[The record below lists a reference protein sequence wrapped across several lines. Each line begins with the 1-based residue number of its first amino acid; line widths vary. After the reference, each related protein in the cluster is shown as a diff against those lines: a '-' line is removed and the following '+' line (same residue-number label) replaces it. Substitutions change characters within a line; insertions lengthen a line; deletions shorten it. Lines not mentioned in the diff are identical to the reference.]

1 MNPVFVDASF
11 WIALRSR
18 QEPEHKA
25 ARELAQRLA
34 AERQPLL
41 TTDLVFAE
49 IHAYF
54 SRWRRLREQILSDF
68 WDSGLF
74 QLRDTSFADKQAA
87 VRLLRAN
94 DDKTYSFCDAVS
106 FVVMQRLHLR
116 RVASFDEHFRQHGG
130 FEVLS

>member
-18 QEPEHKA
+18 DEPEHEA
-25 ARELAQRLA
+25 ARELARRLA
-34 AERQPLL
+34 AERQPLV

-54 SRWRRLREQILSDF
+54 SRWRKLREQVISDF

-74 QLRDTSFADKQAA
+74 QFRDTTYADKEAA
-87 VRLLRAN
+87 IRVLRAN
-94 DDKTYSFCDAVS
+94 QDKTYSFCDAVS
-106 FVVMQRLHLR
+106 FVVIQRLHLR
-116 RVASFDEHFRQHGG
+116 RAASYDDHFRQHGG

>member
-11 WIALRSR
+11 WIALRAR
-18 QEPEHKA
+18 GEPEHEA
-25 ARELAQRLA
+25 ARELARRLA
-34 AERQPLL
+34 AERQALL

-54 SRWRRLREQILSDF
+54 SRWRRLREQVLADF
-68 WDSGLF
+68 WDSRLF
-74 QLRDTSFADKQAA
+74 QFRDTSFADKTAA

-94 DDKTYSFCDAVS
+94 RDKTYSFCDAVS

-116 RVASFDEHFRQHGG
+116 RVVSYDEHFRQFGE

>member
-18 QEPEHKA
+18 EEPEHEA
-25 ARELAQRLA
+25 ARELGRRLA
-34 AERQPLL
+34 VERQPLV

-54 SRWRRLREQILSDF
+54 SRWRRLREQILSEF
-68 WDSGLF
+68 WDSCLF
-74 QLRDTSFADKQAA
+74 QFRDTTYADKEEA

-94 DDKTYSFCDAVS
+94 QDKTYSFCDAVS
-106 FVVMQRLHLR
+106 FVVINRLHLR
-116 RVASFDEHFRQHGG
+116 RAASYDEHFRQFGG
-130 FEVLS
+130 FEVLG